1 MATAKTRSPVSKTAA
16 PARTSKPRTVKSKA
30 AQPKETQPK
39 AAVATMSAETAKTM
53 EAVAQKAA
61 APSKDVEKDLVS
73 AQRTAEKAVNTAA
86 ETTVQKTEAVS
97 DMAADTVRKV
107 QTLAVKSLDPKSI
120 EELAAYGRKNVEAV
134 AMAGTIL
141 TKGFETMAAAW
152 LEFAKESMDQTVG
165 TARSVMGAKTLREAV
180 DLQSDFAKTS
190 VNDLIAESTRF
201 TEMGAKVAQEALSPI
216 KDRVEDTAQRL
227 GLPRAA

>member
-1 MATAKTRSPVSKTAA
+1 MATAKTRSPAPKTAA
-16 PARTSKPRTVKSKA
+16 QARKSPSRTPKSKA
-30 AQPKETQPK
+30 TQPKE
-39 AAVATMSAETAKTM
+39 
-53 EAVAQKAA
+53 AA
-61 APSKDVEKDLVS
+61 ATLIAEAAEITPAAATPKPAVPKSVEKDLVA
-73 AQRTAEKAVNTAA
+73 AQRTAEKAANSAA
-86 ETTVQKTEAVS
+86 EEAVRKTEEVS
-97 DMAADTVRKV
+97 ATATDAVRKI
-107 QTLAVKSLDPKSI
+107 QTLTVKSLDPKNI
-120 EELAAYGRKNVEAV
+120 EELAVYGRKNVEAV

-190 VNDLIAESTRF
+190 VNGFIAESTRF

-216 KDRVEDTAQRL
+216 KDRVDDTAQRM

>member
-1 MATAKTRSPVSKTAA
+1 MATAKTRSPASKTTA
-16 PARTSKPRTVKSKA
+16 PVRTSKPRSVKSKA
-30 AQPKETQPK
+30 AQPTQ
-39 AAVATMSAETAKTM
+39 AVASLSVDAVETAQAVAPQAADPKEVRKEIAPVQHAAQ
-53 EAVAQKAA
+53 EAV
-61 APSKDVEKDLVS
+61 DT
-73 AQRTAEKAVNTAA
+73 TAEMTI
-86 ETTVQKTEAVS
+86 QKTEAVA
-97 DMAADTVRKV
+97 DMATDTVRRV

-120 EELAAYGRKNVEAV
+120 EDLAAYGRKNVEAV

-141 TKGFETMAAAW
+141 TKGFETIAAAW
-152 LEFAKESMDQTVG
+152 LEFAKESMDQTAG

-180 DLQSDFAKTS
+180 DLQSNFAKTS

-201 TEMGAKVAQEALSPI
+201 TEMGAKVAQEALLPI